1 MAKTTLELDN
11 NQVFL
16 DDLDSKSSKNNKN
29 SDLLTTYINSIR
41 NYKLLSATEEIEL
54 GHKVKNG
61 DKVAFDKM
69 VTSNLRL
76 VVKVAKEYKGR
87 GLLLLDLI
95 SEGNIGLI
103 RAVKRF
109 NPDKG
114 FRFSTYAI
122 WWIKQS
128 IDYAVMNQ
136 GRMIRFPA
144 HLHREIT
151 NINRAKYKLEQQ
163 FGEKKVTLDDLAS
176 FLHKP
181 KEEIASIL
189 QMIEETSQSDAVYR
203 VGNESSDFN
212 VLDFIADDKIESPVD
227 SVERL
232 QLVDI
237 IKLWFNGLGYKQQLV
252 IYYRFGLDNG
262 NSLTLE
268 QIGDKINLTRERV
281 RQIQNSSLRVLSR
294 MLKDYG
300 YEVRAHGRFNY

>member
-294 MLKDYG
+294 MLKDHG
-300 YEVRAHGRFNY
+300 YEVSAHGRFNY

>member
-1 MAKTTLELDN
+1 MVKTTLELDN

-300 YEVRAHGRFNY
+300 YEVSAHGRFNY